1 MLRVRRRGY
10 VHVNQVGA
18 LLARVFD
25 RIEARASAEELAAAF
40 REHDEALREFRVYA
54 RLP

>member
-18 LLARVFD
+18 RLARVFD
-25 RIEARASAEELAAAF
+25 RIDAGASAEELAAAF
-40 REHDEALREFRVYA
+40 REHDDALREFRVYA
-54 RLP
+54 RLD